1 IENPLGGYGKTLSQ
15 VIIGLKTVKGTLPY
29 TLEDIRAIVQIRA
42 KTEGLTLSEEALNHL
57 AESGIRTSLRYVIQ
71 LLTPASILARING
84 RENITLEDIKE
95 VDDLFYDAKSSAKVL
110 TEYQ

>member
-1 IENPLGGYGKTLSQ
+1 IVAPHGIPVDLLDRIL
-15 VIIGLKTVKGTLPY
+15 IIRTLPY

-42 KTEGLTLSEEALNHL
+42 KTEGLTLSEDALNHL
-57 AESGIRTSLRYVIQ
+57 AESGIRTSLR
-71 LLTPASILARING
+71 ILARING